1 MSSPNSSAAHLTGP
15 VGFDIAALLPLAGAD
30 LVAPLVQGGSITYA
44 GLDVA
49 ASAPALSSVV
59 DRINAVIPY
68 YSNVHRGAGFASQV
82 STDLYETAR
91 QTIASFVGARSD
103 DVTIIVRN
111 TTDALNLLASCV
123 PDGGSVVHLD
133 IEHHANLLPWK
144 AHQPRTVQTQR
155 TVAETLTALETE
167 LARRP
172 LALLAVT
179 GASNVTGEALPLPDL
194 VAIAHRHGAR
204 IAVDAAQLAPHRRID
219 ISALGV
225 DYIAISGH
233 KMYAPFGAGALIGRA
248 DWLNAA
254 PPHLAGGGAVDEV
267 TSDSVHWAPA
277 PARHE
282 AGTPN
287 ILGAIALAHACSS
300 LAALPPG
307 AQQRHEQALL
317 ARLDDGLAQIPG
329 LTTIRIWDDAPDR
342 MAVTSFVIQGW
353 DSSKLAT
360 ILAAE
365 FGIGVRDG
373 RFCAHPLLA
382 RFSPSGTAVRVSLGA
397 GTTSEH
403 VDRLLAALASIVLHG
418 PTWNYVHTG
427 NGWAPQPETR
437 DLNPLGLDS
446 IRSVSQGASPCN
458 ANTSEHHAPHRAN
471 SGSQSL

>member
-1 MSSPNSSAAHLTGP
+1 MSSSIPSTAHLASP
-15 VGFDIAALLPLAGAD
+15 VRCDIPALLPVAGAD
-30 LVAPLVQGGSITYA
+30 LAAPLVQGGSIAYA

-59 DRINAVIPY
+59 ERVNAVVPY

-82 STDLYETAR
+82 STDLYESAR

-103 DVTIIVRN
+103 DVTVIVRN
-111 TTDALNLLASCV
+111 TTDALNLLASCI

-133 IEHHANLLPWK
+133 IEHHANLLPWR
-144 AHQPRTVQTQR
+144 ARQARTVQTQP
-155 TVAETLTALETE
+155 TVAATLAALETE
-167 LARRP
+167 LARVP
-172 LALLAVT
+172 AALLAIT

-233 KMYAPFGAGALIGRA
+233 KMYAPFGAGVLIGRA
-248 DWLNAA
+248 DWLNAG
-254 PPHLAGGGAVDEV
+254 PPHLAGGGAVHEV
-267 TSDSVHWAPA
+267 ANDSVQWALA

-287 ILGAIALAHACSS
+287 ILGAIALAQACSS
-300 LAALPPG
+300 LAALPHG

-342 MAVTSFVIQGW
+342 MAVTSFVIDGW

-365 FGIGVRDG
+365 YGIGVRDG

-382 RFSPSGTAVRVSLGA
+382 RFSPTGTAVRVSLGA

-403 VDRLLAALASIVLHG
+403 VDRLLDALASIVRHG
-418 PTWNYVHTG
+418 PTWNYVNPG
-427 NGWAPQPETR
+427 SGWAPQPETR
-437 DLNPLGLDS
+437 DLNPFGLAS
-446 IRSVSQGASPCN
+446 GGLASP
-458 ANTSEHHAPHRAN
+458 
-471 SGSQSL
+471 GSPCEPILISPGA